1 MCDHVSKSKKLHVH
15 SCTLCTPSGP
25 SADEGGRLGFP
36 LKPSHTL
43 WYTLRP
49 SANKARVGGV
59 SPRCGIE
66 QIRVGGSKG
75 RPYPSQSEQYL
86 IRERFVPPTIVFF
99 FFLLFFFFFCKRV
112 VLFVVSASAGD
123 DFRDGMKLRENLVVV
138 ET

>member
-1 MCDHVSKSKKLHVH
+1 MHA
-15 SCTLCTPSGP
+15 CTIFETCSHHTHYGTPFHWP
-25 SADEGGRLGFP
+25 NA
-36 LKPSHTL
+36 
-43 WYTLRP
+43 Y
-49 SANKARVGGV
+49 KARVEDV
-59 SPRCGIE
+59 SPCYRIE
-66 QIRVGGSKG
+66 QIHVGGSKG